1 MPQRLILVAKVKS
14 PHLASTLRQ
23 ALPVLLDQ
31 GWTVTGEPGLQ
42 DAWRQAGLDP
52 GRLFIDQNLGAN
64 QEPAELCLVLG
75 GDGTLL
81 YAARRVGMRGT
92 PILGINL
99 GSLGFLT
106 AHPVSG
112 AREAVESFLEGRLVR
127 DVRPMLEAELWRQAT
142 LLARQNVLNDAVV
155 AKGAL
160 ARIMDLHLRVGDQDA
175 GPMKADGLIV
185 ATPTGSTAYSL
196 SAGGPILHPSLE
208 AVVISPICPH
218 TLTLRPSVV
227 PASRTISITLEDA
240 EDAHLTL
247 DGQVGHRLLPGDE
260 VRLRQSQ
267 ARVTL
272 LQRPG
277 LDFFA
282 LLQQKLHWGDR

>member
-14 PHLASTLRQ
+14 PHLGSTLRE
-23 ALPVLLDQ
+23 ALPPFLER
-31 GWTVTGEPGLQ
+31 GWTVTAEPSLGA
-42 DAWRQAGLDP
+42 AWEQAGLPQDH
-52 GRLFIDQNLGAN
+52 LTLDLSLGAS
-64 QEPAELCLVLG
+64 EPVADLCLVLG

-81 YAARRVGMRGT
+81 HAARHAGMRGT

-106 AHPVSG
+106 AHPVS
-112 AREAVESFLEGRLVR
+112 EAAATVRAFLAGTLVPDR
-127 DVRPMLEAELWRQAT
+127 RPTLEVELWRDGGR
-142 LLARQNVLNDAVV
+142 LARQTVLNDAVV

-160 ARIMDLHLRVGDQDA
+160 ARIMDMHLRVGSEDA

-185 ATPTGSTAYSL
+185 ATPTGSTAYAL

-208 AVVISPICPH
+208 AFVIAPICPH

-227 PASRTISITLEDA
+227 PAARPISITLEEA

-260 VRLRQSQ
+260 VRLRQAQ
-267 ARVTL
+267 TRITL

>member
-1 MPQRLILVAKVKS
+1 MPKRLILVAKVKS
-14 PHLASTLRQ
+14 PHLASTLRET
-23 ALPVLLDQ
+23 LPVFLGA
-31 GWTVTGEPGLQ
+31 GWTAIGEPGLQ
-42 DAWRQAGLDP
+42 EAWLQACLDP
-52 GRLFIDQNLGAN
+52 RHLEIDVNLGASHA
-64 QEPAELCLVLG
+64 PADLCLVLG

-81 YAARRVGMRGT
+81 YAARRVGQRGT

-112 AREAVESFLEGRLVR
+112 ARAAVEAFLAGTLVP
-127 DVRPMLEAELWRQAT
+127 DVRPMLEAELWRQGF
-142 LLARQNVLNDAVV
+142 LLTRQTVLNDAVL

-160 ARIMDLHLRVGDQDA
+160 ARIMDMRLKVGDQEA
-175 GPMKADGLIV
+175 GPMKADGLII
-185 ATPTGSTAYSL
+185 ATPTGSTAYAL
-196 SAGGPILHPSLE
+196 AAGGPILHPSLE
-208 AVVISPICPH
+208 AFVIAPICPH
-218 TLTLRPSVV
+218 TLTLRPLVV
-227 PASRTISITLEDA
+227 PSSRTISITLVDA

-247 DGQVGHRLLPGDE
+247 DGQVGHRVLPGDE
-260 VRLRQSQ
+260 VKLHQ
-267 ARVTL
+267 AQTQITL